1 MFVRTLRRKHTGNV
15 VVQIVRS
22 FRNDD
27 GKPRQELIRS
37 LGSAPPGPALEAL
50 LALAEVERQ
59 KILSKERPA
68 LFPPEVIADGII
80 AARQRQE
87 GGRPL
92 PIADARKLEGED
104 IVKLGVHEVF
114 GRMYDELGL
123 GAIWPARQAGSARVF
138 RQAVLARLAL
148 PGRSKRGQVKRLFDY
163 GVDLPLDRVYRMM
176 DHLDEPQE
184 RELSAH
190 LDRVVRGLL
199 GTAVEVVFVDATT
212 VAFATE
218 KEDELRR
225 RGFSKDGRPHRSQV
239 VVALLQTREGLPLGY
254 RLFPGNTAEV
264 KTLRPAVEEL
274 RARYRVERMV
284 LVGDAGL
291 FSEENLALM
300 EEAHLDWVVAARLR
314 SLGRKDFESLG
325 SWQDWPAQ
333 EADAKGR
340 VRRMISR
347 TFRGRRLVVRYCPQ
361 HARRS
366 VRLRERAVERAKA
379 RLKKARP
386 GKFLTLAT
394 GSLRLNREA
403 IRRDEQY
410 DGLHGVWTSLSEA
423 EASDAQVRSHYAEL
437 WRIEQGFR
445 VMKHTLKLRPVFHWT
460 ERRVRAHI
468 LICYTAFAL
477 MRLLRYRYLQQHST
491 QAPLSEDRILEEL
504 DRVRVSIVRDHHS
517 ARRYILPF
525 PPTREQILLYRTVGL
540 TLRRST
546 VLLSTPQNTRRTP
559 AQTTLP

>member
-1 MFVRTLRRKHTGNV
+1 MFVRTLRRKHTDNV

-37 LGSAPPGPALEAL
+37 LGSAPPGPALDAL
-50 LALAEVERQ
+50 LALAEVEKQ
-59 KILSKERPA
+59 QILSQQSPA
-68 LFPPEVIADGII
+68 LFPSEVIADGII
-80 AARQRQE
+80 AARQRKE
-87 GGRPL
+87 AGRPL
-92 PIADARKLEGED
+92 PIADARQLEGED

-123 GAIWPARQAGSARVF
+123 DAIWPARQAVSARVF

-148 PGRSKRGQVKRLFDY
+148 PGRSKRGQVKRLSDY
-163 GVDLPLDRVYRMM
+163 GVELPLDRVYRMM
-176 DHLDEPQE
+176 DQLNGFKE
-184 RELSAH
+184 RDLSAH
-190 LDRVVRGLL
+190 LDGVVRGLL

-218 KEDELRR
+218 AEDGLRR

-239 VVALLQTREGLPLGY
+239 VLALLQTREGLPVGY

-264 KTLRPAVEEL
+264 KTLAPAVEEL
-274 RARYRVERMV
+274 RSRYRVGRMV

-291 FSEENLALM
+291 FSADNLAQM
-300 EEAHLDWVVAARLR
+300 EEANLDWVVAARLR
-314 SLGRKDFESLG
+314 SMGRKDFESLG
-325 SWQDWPAQ
+325 SWEDWPAQ

-347 TFRGRRLVVRYCPQ
+347 TIGGRRLVVRYCPR

-366 VRLRERAVERAKA
+366 VRLRDKAVERAKV
-379 RLKKARP
+379 RLKNARP

-403 IRRDEQY
+403 IQRDAQY
-410 DGLHGVWTSLSEA
+410 DGLHAVWTSLSEA
-423 EASDAQVRSHYAEL
+423 EASDAQVRTHYAEL

-504 DRVRVSIVRDHHS
+504 DRVRVSIVRDHS
-517 ARRYILPF
+517 SRRRFVLPF
-525 PPTREQILLYRTVGL
+525 PPNREQTLLYRTVGL

-546 VLLSTPQNTRRTP
+546 VLLSSPKKPRP
-559 AQTTLP
+559 